1 MPEEREQRIH
11 FVRLSPCSLRIS
23 GSRQRD
29 VGWGWVSHAPWSPG
43 SRRSASVRVLCFG
56 SRSRVR
62 VYTCVSC
69 GIRLGVPG
77 WPLMPYLISA
87 PLSRSGRLPPK
98 LRASCAPADPGPRPA
113 ATPAPPPPLPL
124 APWRLGLGS
133 ASCIAIGLSRRA
145 PRAGLHMYVADVAR
159 PHCAMASIGIMS
171 GSNSQIEY
179 PQGPIRDQ
187 FPASLTNTRARQPP
201 EPQACAGSAFCWRF
215 SDGQVSVVGASPPRG
230 WSHSPYLSGWT

>member
-1 MPEEREQRIH
+1 MGCAAHARGERTAHTLCQIVALFTQDIGVETAGRW
-11 FVRLSPCSLRIS
+11 VGVGVACSLVAGEPEKCRCS
-23 GSRQRD
+23 CL
-29 VGWGWVSHAPWSPG
+29 VF
-43 SRRSASVRVLCFG
+43 C

-113 ATPAPPPPLPL
+113 ATPARPPPLPL

-133 ASCIAIGLSRRA
+133 ASCIAIGLSRRP
-145 PRAGLHMYVADVAR
+145 PRAGLADVAR
-159 PHCAMASIGIMS
+159 PHCATASIGIMS

-201 EPQACAGSAFCWRF
+201 EPQACAGSAFC
-215 SDGQVSVVGASPPRG
+215 
-230 WSHSPYLSGWT
+230 